1 MNELGDFLKQLRGKM
16 TFREAAEKSGVSHA
30 YIRYLEIGKR
40 PGSNTPINPSPEML
54 KGLAKA
60 YNHSYKD
67 LMMRAGYSYDE
78 EVNATINGNKDD
90 SLYVLKRMID
100 HFDIDL
106 TEKDKLEK
114 LEKLMEIFFP
124 LTKD

>member
-1 MNELGDFLKQLRGKM
+1 MSELGEFLRKLRGRM
-16 TFREAAEKSGVSHA
+16 TYREASDLSGVSHA

-54 KGLAKA
+54 RGLAKA

-78 EVNATINGNKDD
+78 ETDTPVTTKEEE
-90 SLYVLKRMID
+90 SLYVLKRMIE

-114 LEKLMEIFFP
+114 LEKLMEIVFP
-124 LTKD
+124 LSKD